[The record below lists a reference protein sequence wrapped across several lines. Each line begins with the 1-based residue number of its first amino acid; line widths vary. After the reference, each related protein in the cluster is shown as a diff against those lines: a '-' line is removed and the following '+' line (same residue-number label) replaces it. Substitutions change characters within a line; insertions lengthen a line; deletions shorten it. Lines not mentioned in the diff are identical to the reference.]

1 MGHVPLTG
9 PGTLL
14 ATLLCTGLAPIA
26 GQFGWRWGMAAGFV
40 HMAIVQHTSILHGG
54 MNLYNNGF
62 AAGLTCILVIPVIEA
77 LKKEPKE

>member
-1 MGHVPLTG
+1 MQVSSRLHRVFLS
-9 PGTLL
+9 GTRPSS
-14 ATLLCTGLAPIA
+14 GSEKIA
-26 GQFGWRWGMAAGFV
+26 GIRTKQGAAAGFV

-62 AAGLTCILVIPVIEA
+62 AAGLTCVLVIPVIEA